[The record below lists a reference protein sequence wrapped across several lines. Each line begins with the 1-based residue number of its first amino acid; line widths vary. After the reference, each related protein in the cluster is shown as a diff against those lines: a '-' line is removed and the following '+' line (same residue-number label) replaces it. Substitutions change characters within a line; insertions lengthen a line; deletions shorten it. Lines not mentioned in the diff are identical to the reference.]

1 MIRSHLVECN
11 QLVFSRPLAPT
22 RPRLGRIWLPSP
34 FLVVTKPI
42 HLFISDE
49 EKQHYLQ
56 KLLTV
61 HYDDVIIYYKISIDP
76 AISLFQPLPTI
87 SFWQFRQR
95 FRSQEYES

>member
-1 MIRSHLVECN
+1 MIRSHLVKCS
-11 QLVFSRPLAPT
+11 QLVSSRPLAPT

-61 HYDDVIIYYKISIDP
+61 YYHNVIIYYKISIDP
-76 AISLFQPLPTI
+76 AISFYQLVPAI